1 MSTEENSDGPVSAPD
16 SLAARPEADRQNA
29 LERYR
34 LLRPHLEDG
43 RFLKSV
49 AAEAGIAYRTA
60 VRWVAQYRHY
70 GLAALIRGGR
80 ADKGARRALS
90 PSIREAVEGMALS
103 KPALPVA
110 TIHRKISGAAVE
122 LGGKAFG
129 YHVVYDI
136 IRQLPADLTMLAR
149 EGTKAYSDTFDLVHR
164 QEAVRPNAVWQAD
177 HCLLDILIPQQSGE
191 PARPWLTVVIDDFSR
206 AIAGYFL
213 SFDAPSSIRTALA
226 LRQAIWRKED
236 PRWRICGIPEVLY
249 TDNGSDF
256 TSRHLE
262 QVAAD
267 LKIRL
272 VFSIPGHPRGRG
284 RIERFFSSIN
294 QLCLSALPGYAP
306 PGSGPR
312 GPSSLT
318 LPDLDARLLEFF
330 LNEYH
335 QRPHSATGVPPRD
348 RWENG
353 GFLPQ
358 MPSSLERLDLL
369 LLTVAKS
376 RRVHADGIRFQGLRY
391 VDPVLAAYVGETVT
405 LRYDPRDVAEVR
417 LFHEGKFLCRAICP
431 ELAGET
437 ISLRDILR
445 ARGQRRRDLRATI
458 QNRHETV
465 EALLKLKRG
474 EPSSGT
480 GSETFPEPSVPLP
493 QPPRLKRYF
502 NE

>member
-1 MSTEENSDGPVSAPD
+1 MPPHSPFMSTEENSDGPVPAAD
-16 SLAARPEADRQNA
+16 SLAALPEADRQTA

-60 VRWVAQYRHY
+60 VRWVAQYRHS

-90 PSIREAVEGMALS
+90 PTIREAVEGMALS

-110 TIHRKISGAAVE
+110 TIHRKISEAAVE

-136 IRQLPADLTMLAR
+136 IRQLPADLMMLAQ

-164 QEAVRPNAVWQAD
+164 QESVRPNAVWQAD
-177 HCLLDILIPQQSGE
+177 HCLLDILIPQESGE
-191 PARPWLTVVIDDFSR
+191 PARPWPTVVIDDFSR

-226 LRQAIWRKED
+226 LRQAIWRKSD

-284 RIERFFSSIN
+284 RIERFFSSN
-294 QLCLSALPGYAP
+294 QSALPVGFAGIRP
-306 PGSGPR
+306 ARQWPAR
-312 GPSSLT
+312 SL
-318 LPDLDARLLEFF
+318 LPDF
-330 LNEYH
+330 
-335 QRPHSATGVPPRD
+335 
-348 RWENG
+348 
-353 GFLPQ
+353 
-358 MPSSLERLDLL
+358 
-369 LLTVAKS
+369 
-376 RRVHADGIRFQGLRY
+376 
-391 VDPVLAAYVGETVT
+391 
-405 LRYDPRDVAEVR
+405 
-417 LFHEGKFLCRAICP
+417 
-431 ELAGET
+431 AG
-437 ISLRDILR
+437 
-445 ARGQRRRDLRATI
+445 
-458 QNRHETV
+458 
-465 EALLKLKRG
+465 
-474 EPSSGT
+474 P
-480 GSETFPEPSVPLP
+480 
-493 QPPRLKRYF
+493 
-502 NE
+502 